1 MANVKISNL
10 TAATTPLAGTEV
22 LPVVQSGTTV
32 KASIANVQTATY
44 SGGTANGVAYLNG
57 SKVLTT
63 GSALVFDG
71 TNLGVGVT
79 PTASSGAYKVFEIGA
94 SGNSIRAATSDQDL
108 YVSCNLY
115 YNSGWKFG
123 GNGYGALYN
132 QYHGTHSWLYTASNS
147 SGAGA
152 SASSLTTAM
161 TLDASGRLGLGTS
174 SPTTPLQIQSA
185 AATGVNSIFCTGSTT
200 AFNFWTIS
208 NTSGNA
214 RIGVDSSSGGALATG
229 SSAYSTVIGSSTAT
243 SLHLVSNGVVGAT
256 LDTSGNLLVG
266 TTTTDYKFRV
276 NGTSHFGDGYDNG
289 VYGQVEITRPANQ
302 GTQFHLSFVRQGTQ
316 ISGMGFLNNS
326 STFAIQN
333 ASTNAGSGVTLAV
346 NGTSWGTTSDE
357 RTKDILGGVDN
368 ALQKLSNWRTVYFKY
383 KTDAEAQTQRVGLIA
398 QDVQATLPEAV
409 SIEEDEIKTLQL
421 RYTEVIPVLVKAIQE
436 QQALITQLTARITAL
451 ESA

>member
-1 MANVKISNL
+1 MSLILSGTDGLSDVDG
-10 TAATTPLAGTEV
+10 TAATPAIRGTDANTGIFFPAADTIAFAEGGAECARFDSSGNFGLGV
-22 LPVVQSGTTV
+22 APSAWGTLKAVQVKNTAWSSDGNVATLTGNSYYDGSNFRYIANGASCYYQINNSGGFNWNIAASGT
-32 KASIANVQTATY
+32 AGNVPSFTQ
-44 SGGTANGVAYLNG
+44 
-57 SKVLTT
+57 
-63 GSALVFDG
+63 
-71 TNLGVGVT
+71 
-79 PTASSGAYKVFEIGA
+79 
-94 SGNSIRAATSDQDL
+94 
-108 YVSCNLY
+108 
-115 YNSGWKFG
+115 
-123 GNGYGALYN
+123 
-132 QYHGTHSWLYTASNS
+132 
-147 SGAGA
+147 
-152 SASSLTTAM
+152 AM
-161 TLDASGRLGLGTS
+161 TLDA
-174 SPTTPLQIQSA
+174 
-185 AATGVNSIFCTGSTT
+185 
-200 AFNFWTIS
+200 
-208 NTSGNA
+208 
-214 RIGVDSSSGGALATG
+214 
-229 SSAYSTVIGSSTAT
+229 
-243 SLHLVSNGVVGAT
+243 
-256 LDTSGNLLVG
+256 SGNLLVG

-436 QQALITQLTARITAL
+436 QQALITTLTARISAL